1 MAAAEDSVIKYM
13 ADNPGASITEISDFI
28 VSSGADLDTVADMA
42 GVPRADAR
50 AAFSP
55 TPSPAPNY
63 DLLPNSYGS
72 NDGNALAYVDYV
84 NTELNDYIPGYSNT
98 VNGMPAMTGV
108 NSPSAILAAGIQNY
122 GTGSVIPRN
131 LNGAVNPTSGV
142 TLGMAQSADAASA
155 NSSPFDLIN
164 GNTTGSPADAI
175 NNTAGP
181 LPTYI
186 SPLEQLEI
194 DLASD
199 IAEQEAM
206 YGTLDNNFQGTLN
219 NKTFDPSAGSLIAAQ
234 NEVDAINAAGIAA
247 LTPPQIAAI
256 DEANSLL
263 AERQASQATI
273 DAAAKVQQQDDD
285 FQTRVNAAGGMN
297 LGTIGLVIDAAQE
310 SFGDDT
316 SRAIVTVIAEALK
329 SGVTLDDLA
338 AETGMTQAAIV
349 AAAKDAG
356 QDPNVKLST
365 KEMINGGLDTV
376 YDVVN
381 SAIDLVESGVNITG
395 LDKLIDLAADTVAK
409 VGGLIP
415 SQASKVLNI
424 DPTTGQITITAS
436 NQPGGGLGGYLPKN
450 PYVPIGTT
458 PGGTTYGM
466 NTGNKVATVL
476 FNKIRTNGGLDADDI
491 PGLFGGAIYEATGID
506 PSLGTGIVADAA
518 ALISDAVKQII
529 PGEDDEVD
537 TETTVSIGG
546 LGTPGRSTPITGP
559 LPSCP
564 EGQTQINEPGDCY
577 VVPATTIGNSG
588 GPVTDDECPPGQ
600 TRNPLT
606 GNCEVTALVPPAGNG
621 GTPDDECPS
630 GQTRNPLT
638 GNCEVTAGGVV
649 PPEGSGLNVPP
660 VLTPDNEC
668 PLGQTRNPLTGNCEV
683 TAGGVVP
690 PVVPPVICPD
700 GTALAGQDVPADGN
714 CNPVGV
720 ILPPDGQPDPECPG
734 GIYNE
739 ATDTCGY
746 TDLSCSTIGFVLDR
760 VTGFCKKPDTT
771 ETDDRTVVPPTTLG
785 LPPRF
790 VGESDVLVEDTR
802 TYQAPYS
809 ILPPPVTD
817 PYLAD
822 RRSRDILN
830 VASSVGIQPG
840 AEEQSQQAVDRF
852 ARYANKFDIGLPELS
867 SITGTPVSEFP
878 AFEEKYGI
886 SLPQIGTAP
895 PVAPTSLDPVTG
907 LPIRTPISGQRYV
920 PEPTALLPT
929 LPGEASMFADGGVV
943 ENGGGI
949 ESLLDRRQQA
959 VNRMLTKRA
968 RGLM

>member
-1 MAAAEDSVIKYM
+1 
-13 ADNPGASITEISDFI
+13 
-28 VSSGADLDTVADMA
+28 
-42 GVPRADAR
+42 
-50 AAFSP
+50 
-55 TPSPAPNY
+55 
-63 DLLPNSYGS
+63 
-72 NDGNALAYVDYV
+72 
-84 NTELNDYIPGYSNT
+84 
-98 VNGMPAMTGV
+98 MT
-108 NSPSAILAAGIQNY
+108 
-122 GTGSVIPRN
+122 
-131 LNGAVNPTSGV
+131 
-142 TLGMAQSADAASA
+142 QSADAASA
-155 NSSPFDLIN
+155 NVSPYDLIN

-234 NEVDAINAAGIAA
+234 NEVDAINAAGMAA

-329 SGVTLDDLA
+329 SGVTIDDLA
-338 AETGMTQAAIV
+338 AETGMTQADIV

-415 SQASKVLNI
+415 SQASKALNI
-424 DPTTGQITITAS
+424 DPTTGKITITAS
-436 NQPGGGLGGYLPKN
+436 NQPGGGLGGYLPKA

-458 PGGTTYGM
+458 AGGTPYGM

-506 PSLGTGIVADAA
+506 PSLGTGIVTDAA

-577 VVPATTIGNSG
+577 VVPATTIGNSDG
-588 GPVTDDECPPGQ
+588 PVTDGPVTDDGCPPGQ
-600 TRNPLT
+600 TKDPVT
-606 GNCEVTALVPPAGNG
+606 GICGVPAG
-621 GTPDDECPS
+621 
-630 GQTRNPLT
+630 
-638 GNCEVTAGGVV
+638 VV
-649 PPEGSGLNVPP
+649 VAPEAPGFDVDP

-668 PLGQTRNPLTGNCEV
+668 PSGQTRNPLTGNCEV

-943 ENGGGI
+943 DNGGGI